1 MKTTHLEQPA
11 RRRLLTGAAGL
22 GVAALG
28 APALAATSAAARP
41 LLPLTAQ
48 TTEGPYYFDPGL
60 TRADITEGLPGVPLE
75 VRFAV
80 TDSKG
85 APCAGLRLDIW
96 HCDATGLYSGY
107 AGQGEDRSVS
117 TKGKTFLRGT
127 QAADKEG
134 VAAFRSIYPGW
145 YEGRATHIH
154 FKVFNGKRHVLTS
167 QFFLPDALSE
177 YLYTQLPAYH
187 RARLRSVLN
196 SNDGIA
202 LQAGSTVVGA
212 VRQEADRYVAT
223 LNVVVDPGKQAAV
236 DRPPQFGEGPP
247 SDAAAAANARGPQGA
262 GAPDGRPGMQGS
274 EEMDDEDDEFFPGM
288 MESLGGP
295 PPMGAGGPGPRP
307 GFAGGPPPGLAGGPP
322 PGFPGGPP
330 PAFAGGPPP
339 GFPGLPPGLAELEG
353 QARLAALIPGLPQ
366 P

>member
-1 MKTTHLEQPA
+1 MKTNIKPEQPA
-11 RRRLLTGAAGL
+11 RRRLLAGAAGL
-22 GVAALG
+22 GATAFG
-28 APALAATSAAARP
+28 AQALAAAPASAKP

-60 TRADITEGLPGVPLE
+60 ARADITEGLPGVPLE

-80 TDSKG
+80 TDRKG
-85 APCAGLRLDIW
+85 MPCTGVRVDIW
-96 HCDATGLYSGY
+96 HCDAAGLYSGY
-107 AGQGEDRSVS
+107 AGQGEERTVS

-177 YLYTQLPAYH
+177 YLYTQLPAYR
-187 RARLRSVLN
+187 RAGLRSVLN

-202 LQAGSTVVGA
+202 LQAGNTVVGA

-236 DRPPQFGEGPP
+236 DRPPQFGGPP
-247 SDAAAAANARGPQGA
+247 PEGVAMA
-262 GAPDGRPGMQGS
+262 GGGREPHGR
-274 EEMDDEDDEFFPGM
+274 EMRPSQAMDEDDMDEEAMFADMF
-288 MESLGGP
+288 GGP
-295 PPMGAGGPGPRP
+295 PGSMGGPAPGLAGGPHP
-307 GFAGGPPPGLAGGPP
+307 GMAGGPPPDLAGGPP
-322 PGFPGGPP
+322 PGFM
-330 PAFAGGPPP
+330 GGPPP
-339 GFPGLPPGLAELEG
+339 GLGGPMGLGGPPGHPQLEG
-353 QARLAALIPGLPQ
+353 PARLAALIPGLPVL

>member
-1 MKTTHLEQPA
+1 MKTNFQPEQPA

-28 APALAATSAAARP
+28 APALAAAPAQARP
-41 LLPLTAQ
+41 LRPLTAQ

-60 TRADITEGLPGVPLE
+60 ARANITEGLPGVPLE

-80 TDSKG
+80 TDRKG
-85 APCAGLRLDIW
+85 APCAGLRVDIW
-96 HCDATGLYSGY
+96 HCDAAGLYSGY
-107 AGQGEDRSVS
+107 AGQGEERGVS

-134 VAAFRSIYPGW
+134 VATFHSIYPGW

-187 RARLRSVLN
+187 RARLRNVLN

-202 LQAGSTVVGA
+202 LQAGSTVIGA

-223 LNVVVDPGKQAAV
+223 LNVVVAPGAQAAV
-236 DRPPQFGEGPP
+236 GRPPQFGEGPP
-247 SDAAAAANARGPQGA
+247 PEAAVAANGRRPHGA
-262 GAPDGRPGMQGS
+262 GTPGGHAGMEGRAA
-274 EEMDDEDDEFFPGM
+274 MDELDEDDDMFPGM
-288 MESLGGP
+288 MDALSGTPPMEAFGP
-295 PPMGAGGPGPRP
+295 PA
-307 GFAGGPPPGLAGGPP
+307 LAAGPP
-322 PGFPGGPP
+322 PGFPGDLPP
-330 PAFAGGPPP
+330 PGFAGGPPP
-339 GFPGLPPGLAELEG
+339 GFPGMPPWHAELESR
-353 QARLAALIPGLPQ
+353 ARLAALIPGLPA
-366 P
+366 

>member
-1 MKTTHLEQPA
+1 MKTNFQPEQPA

-28 APALAATSAAARP
+28 APALAATPAQATP

-60 TRADITEGLPGVPLE
+60 ARANITEGLPGVPLE
-75 VRFAV
+75 VRFVV
-80 TDSKG
+80 TDRKG
-85 APCAGLRLDIW
+85 APCAGLRVDIW
-96 HCDATGLYSGY
+96 HCDAAGLYSGY
-107 AGQGEDRSVS
+107 AGQGEEHSVS

-134 VAAFRSIYPGW
+134 VSTFHSIYPGW

-177 YLYTQLPAYH
+177 YLYTQLPAYK
-187 RARLRSVLN
+187 RARLRGTLN

-202 LQAGSTVVGA
+202 LQAGDTVVGA

-223 LNVVVDPGKQAAV
+223 LNVVVDRNAHRV
-236 DRPPQFGEGPP
+236 IDRPPVPGEGPP
-247 SDAAAAANARGPQGA
+247 PEGMFLQAD
-262 GAPDGRPGMQGS
+262 GAPPG
-274 EEMDDEDDEFFPGM
+274 ERR
-288 MESLGGP
+288 GP
-295 PPMGAGGPGPRP
+295 PPEFMGGHPR
-307 GFAGGPPPGLAGGPP
+307 
-322 PGFPGGPP
+322 
-330 PAFAGGPPP
+330 
-339 GFPGLPPGLAELEG
+339 ELEG
-353 QARLAALIPGLPQ
+353 QARLAAMVPGLTK
-366 P
+366 